1 VTNAAARKKEANR
14 VSSGHVSAQIESRPT
29 PPLEESGQK
38 LKTSF
43 GVTLLGIYVFL
54 LISRAL
60 DIAPVGFLHLP
71 MIMLLGL
78 GVIAVSVGDWQKAVQ
93 SKVTVFYGMFTGWVL
108 VCFPMSNWRG
118 GSLDSVILAVEAYGL
133 YLVMVQLV
141 KTTADWN
148 RVALAFS
155 YAALAAAILSFFFG
169 RSIDGRIAL
178 VSGTLGDPNTFALS
192 LVLGLPFWWYK
203 ATQSKL
209 FGKALSLLAA
219 AVILISFGR
228 AGSRAG
234 LVALGIMVLTI
245 LFFSGIKQK
254 IAISVLAV
262 IALVASMAFLPGYI
276 RARFITIFQQH
287 ADADLDAQSRARLN
301 ADIDSSEGRQRLLQQ
316 SIRMTFEHPLFGV
329 GPGVFR
335 EVAWD
340 ERKARQEAAGQ
351 MLVSHNTYTQI
362 SSETGIPGFV
372 FFMGAFL
379 TSVQYSLSDFR
390 RLKRTNV
397 LLSRASLYTFS
408 SLVALGFGIF
418 FLSIG
423 YSFVLT
429 AMFGLAASLH
439 IVRSKDSMGE
449 EAETTPALPAGDGV
463 RTPEMVLAERRRIQP
478 SAAETHRSH
487 PLRSQPAHS
496 QPAHSQPSGLQP
508 GHLQPN
514 QPDPD
519 HRVRFGRYVDRG

>member
-1 VTNAAARKKEANR
+1 
-14 VSSGHVSAQIESRPT
+14 
-29 PPLEESGQK
+29 
-38 LKTSF
+38 
-43 GVTLLGIYVFL
+43 
-54 LISRAL
+54 
-60 DIAPVGFLHLP
+60 
-71 MIMLLGL
+71 
-78 GVIAVSVGDWQKAVQ
+78 
-93 SKVTVFYGMFTGWVL
+93 
-108 VCFPMSNWRG
+108 
-118 GSLDSVILAVEAYGL
+118 

>member
-1 VTNAAARKKEANR
+1 MTNAAARKKEANR
-14 VSSGHVSAQIESRPT
+14 VSSGHVSAQVESQPT
-29 PPLEESGQK
+29 PPLEESGRK
-38 LKTSF
+38 SKKSF
-43 GVTLLGIYVFL
+43 GVTLLGVYVFL

-78 GVIAVSVGDWQKAVQ
+78 GVMAVSVGDWQKAVQ
-93 SKVTVFYGMFTGWVL
+93 SKVTIFYGMFTGWVL

-141 KTTADWN
+141 KTTADWS
-148 RVALAFS
+148 RLALSFS

-209 FGKALSLLAA
+209 FGKALSLLATA
-219 AVILISFGR
+219 IILVSFGR

-234 LVALGIMVLTI
+234 LLALGILVLTI
-245 LFFSGIKQK
+245 LFFSGLKQK

-262 IALVASMAFLPGYI
+262 VALVASVAFLPGYI
-276 RARFITIFQQH
+276 RARFTTIFQQH
-287 ADADLDAQSRARLN
+287 AATGLDAQSLERLN
-301 ADIDSSEGRQRLLQQ
+301 ADVDSSEGRQRLLRQ
-316 SIRMTFEHPLFGV
+316 SIRMTFEHPFFGV
-329 GPGVFR
+329 CPGVFR

-340 ERKARQEAAGQ
+340 ERKARQEIAGQ

-379 TSVQYSLSDFR
+379 TSVLYSVSDFR
-390 RLKRTNV
+390 RLRRINV

-423 YSFVLT
+423 YSFLLT
-429 AMFGLAASLH
+429 AMFGLAASLR
-439 IVRSKDSMGE
+439 IVRSTDSMGE
-449 EAETTPALPAGDGV
+449 AGESAPVQLPSGDI
-463 RTPEMVLAERRRIQP
+463 RTPEMILAERRRVQP
-478 SAAETHRSH
+478 SAAEPHRS
-487 PLRSQPAHS
+487 RPAHS
-496 QPAHSQPSGLQP
+496 QPVGSRPGSAHVDHS
-508 GHLQPN
+508 QPN
-514 QPDPD
+514 QPDPE